1 MPKSV
6 FTDAND
12 VVVAE
17 LVAARKAAGLR
28 QQDLADRLGKPQS
41 FISRIEGGQRRVD
54 VLEFY
59 ALARAMKA
67 DPADLFATIVRRLP
81 RQLTI

>member
-6 FTDAND
+6 FTDANA
-12 VVVAE
+12 VVVEE
-17 LVAARKAAGLR
+17 LVAARKAAGMR
-28 QQDLADRLGKPQS
+28 QQDLAQRLGKPQS

-59 ALARAMKA
+59 AIARAMKA
-67 DPADLFATIVRRLP
+67 DPAELFAGIAKRLP
-81 RQLTI
+81 SKINI

>member
-6 FTDAND
+6 FTDANA
-12 VVVAE
+12 VVVE
-17 LVAARKAAGLR
+17 VLTAARQRAGLR
-28 QQDLADRLGKPQS
+28 QEDLASRLGKHQS

-59 ALARAMKA
+59 AIAQAMEA
-67 DPADLFATIVRRLP
+67 DAADLFASIAKRLP
-81 RQLTI
+81 KKIDI